1 MSSRV
6 SFVARR
12 LRGLL
17 VAAVSASALAAAVTA
32 PAHAGAPVSVPVFSG
47 ERALELVRQ
56 QCALGPRT
64 PGSAG
69 NRALRAMVV
78 EAARRAGLRVS
89 EQRFNVPLG
98 PKGGPVEACNII
110 VSAGPEGGER
120 LWLAAH
126 YDTRPWADQDP
137 VPARRTEPVPGAN
150 DGGSGTAVLL
160 HMIELLGAS
169 PPPQGVDLLF
179 LDAEDSGRQH
189 DASGFCHGSRYLAAS
204 LGTFGSP
211 LDASR
216 CRGLVL
222 LDMVGKAGA
231 RIPQEGYSLALAP
244 EWTAAVFE
252 RAASLGLDMFEPV
265 PGRQV
270 YDDHVPFLQAGV
282 PAVDLIDFDDPRWH
296 TTADRPEFLSAD
308 SLRQAGRLVADLAYR
323 P

>member
-1 MSSRV
+1 MA
-6 SFVARR
+6 VA
-12 LRGLL
+12 LG
-17 VAAVSASALAAAVTA
+17 AAVIV
-32 PAHAGAPVSVPVFSG
+32 PAHAGAPVAVPAFSG
-47 ERALELVRQ
+47 ERALDLVHR

-64 PGSAG
+64 PGSVG

-78 EAARRAGLRVS
+78 DAARKAGLRVS
-89 EQRFNVPLG
+89 EQRFSAPLG
-98 PKGGPVEACNII
+98 PKGSAVEACNII
-110 VSAGPEGGER
+110 VSAGPEGGDR

-160 HMIELLGAS
+160 HLIELLGAT
-169 PPPQGVDLLF
+169 PPPRGVDLLF

-189 DASGFCHGSRYLAAS
+189 DASGFCHGSRYLAQS
-204 LGTFGSP
+204 LGAFGSP
-211 LDASR
+211 LDATH

-231 RIPQEGYSLALAP
+231 RIAQEGYSLALAP
-244 EWTAAVFE
+244 DWTAAVFE

-270 YDDHVPFLQAGV
+270 YDDHVPFLQVGV

-296 TTADRPEFLSAD
+296 TTSDRPEFCSAA
-308 SLRQAGRLVADLAYR
+308 SLQQAGRLVTDLVYR